1 MNRILALLRDKHEEI
16 YKVFL
21 FIATIA
27 AIVYLFPK
35 EGKFKYEF
43 VKGKPWLHKELIAP
57 FDFAIQKSPE
67 ELLQE
72 EKEIRANTLP
82 YFKVDTSALLSQ
94 IDYFSKEFAITW
106 NKKYEDPLN
115 KNGLKNKQAL
125 IEIKQNTYKTGIDI
139 LRNVYKKGIIQIS
152 DVIEGKSPDDLIM
165 VINNNVAEEKPLKD
179 FFTLQSAYNFIQ
191 SEITKYKFIDKE
203 LLAPLLSNSI
213 SHNIT
218 YDEVTNAKVLEEQLN
233 NISLTRG
240 KIQKGERIISKGDLI
255 DDKKFEILESLKA
268 EYTSKTG
275 GFYNYLFI
283 LAGQVLLVSLCLM
296 ILFFFLY
303 LFRKDI
309 IANNLKVSFILLITV
324 LMVLM
329 ATISLKFEF
338 ISIYA
343 LPFGILPIIIRAFYD
358 TRLALF
364 THLVNCLIIGF
375 VAPNGFEFIF
385 IQVLTGIFA
394 VFSIVNMSRR
404 SQLFFTALI
413 IFMTYSFSY
422 SGLAII
428 EEGSWKSIEPKY
440 FAWFASSSLLT
451 LFAYPLIY
459 LFEKLFGF
467 ISDVTLMELSDPNSP
482 LLRELAM
489 RAPGTFQHSLQVAN
503 IAEEA
508 IFEIGGDTLL
518 VRTGALYHDIGKMN
532 MPLYFIENQ
541 TTGINPHD
549 ELSFDESAEIIISH
563 VIKGVERAK
572 KYNLPEP
579 IIDFIRTHHGDSM
592 VQYFYRSYLKQF
604 PDKLVDEKKF
614 RYPGPRPYSKETA
627 VLMMADSVEAASR
640 SLKSYDSDSIDKLV
654 ENIISHQI
662 DQNQFIN
669 ADITFKDIT
678 VVKKIF
684 KKKLLNMYHVRI
696 EYPK

>member
-1 MNRILALLRDKHEEI
+1 MKKIVIFLRDKHEVI
-16 YKVFL
+16 YKIFL
-21 FIATIA
+21 FIITIA

-35 EGKFKYEF
+35 EGKFKYDF

-57 FDFAIQKSPE
+57 FDFAILKSSA

-72 EKEIRANTLP
+72 ETDIKATSLP
-82 YFKVDTSALLSQ
+82 YFKVDTNALAGRT
-94 IDYFSKEFAITW
+94 DYFSKEFAITW
-106 NKKYEDPLN
+106 NKKYEDSLISSEV
-115 KNGLKNKQAL
+115 KQRQKL
-125 IEIKQNTYKTGIDI
+125 EIKQNTYKAGIEI
-139 LRNVYKKGIIQIS
+139 LQGVYKKGIIQLS
-152 DVIEGKSPDDLIM
+152 DVLENKTPDDFIN
-165 VINNNVAEEKPLKD
+165 VITDNVAEERQIKE
-179 FFTLQSAYNFIQ
+179 FFTLQSAYNFLETEV
-191 SEITKYKFIDKE
+191 SKYNIIDE
-203 LLAPLLSNSI
+203 DFLISLLSNAI
-213 SHNIT
+213 SHNIVF
-218 YDEVTNAKVLEEQLN
+218 DEVANSNVLEQQIN
-233 NISLTRG
+233 SISLTRS
-240 KIQKGERIISKGDLI
+240 KVQKGERIISKGDLI
-255 DDKKFEILESLKA
+255 DDKKFEILESLKV

-275 GFYNYLFI
+275 GFYNYFFI
-283 LAGQVLLVSLCLM
+283 IVGQVLIVGLCLM

-324 LMVLM
+324 LMVFM
-329 ATISLKFEF
+329 AAMSLKFDF

-364 THLVNCLIIGF
+364 THLVNCLILGF
-375 VAPNGFEFIF
+375 IAPNGFEFIF

-404 SQLFFTALI
+404 SQLFFTAFV
-413 IFMTYSFSY
+413 IFMVLTLSY
-422 SGLAII
+422 SGIAIMK
-428 EEGSWKSIEPKY
+428 EGNLESIEPKY
-440 FAWFASSSLLT
+440 FASFATSALLT

-459 LFEKLFGF
+459 LLEKIFGF
-467 ISDVTLMELSDPNSP
+467 ISDITLMELADTNSP

-508 IFEIGGDTLL
+508 IFAIGGDTLL
-518 VRTGALYHDIGKMN
+518 VRTGALYHDIGKMH

-563 VIKGVERAK
+563 VIKGVEKAK

-604 PDKLVDEKKF
+604 PDKLIDEKKF

-640 SLKSYDSDSIDKLV
+640 SLKNFDNDSIDRLV
-654 ENIISHQI
+654 ENIIEHQI
-662 DQNQFIN
+662 EQKQFVN

-678 VVKKIF
+678 VIKKIF